1 MGIPILIIRFPYT
14 TQIMKEKFTI
24 EFGLKKGS
32 TKALWTLISTP
43 HGLAEWMADNVDE
56 DNTGIYTFSWKKS
69 SERAKLLEIQPEER
83 IRFRWMNA
91 PEDTY
96 FEIEI
101 IKSELTGEISLLLTD
116 FAASDEKED
125 LINLWASEIDMLI
138 RRIGL

>member
-1 MGIPILIIRFPYT
+1 
-14 TQIMKEKFTI
+14 MKEKFTI

-32 TKALWTLISTP
+32 TKSLWKLISTP
-43 HGLAEWMADNVDE
+43 HGLAEWMADNVDA
-56 DNTGIYTFSWKKS
+56 DNTGIYTFSWSKS
-69 SERAKLLEIQPEER
+69 SERAKLIDIQPEER
-83 IRFRWMNA
+83 IRFRWLNS

-101 IKSELTGEISLLLTD
+101 VKSELTGEISLLLTD

-125 LINLWASEIDMLI
+125 LINLWAAEIDMLI

>member
-1 MGIPILIIRFPYT
+1 
-14 TQIMKEKFTI
+14 MKEKFTI

-32 TKALWTLISTP
+32 TKALWKLISTP

-101 IKSELTGEISLLLTD
+101 IKSELTGEILWIPLSVRAVNDNNFRKVAQSLPNARVYGKIYCTP
-116 FAASDEKED
+116 AGGYPSC
-125 LINLWASEIDMLI
+125 
-138 RRIGL
+138 